1 MEIKAHRKNNLE
13 PSFPHS
19 KPYAIILAILTRRK

>member
-19 KPYAIILAILTRRK
+19 KPYAILFSPF